1 MAKKET
7 IVMFHKGY
15 AHMRLFLTTVHYFE
29 IGDFQERLKSFYHR
43 EYFIFIRLFWSY
55 L

>member
-15 AHMRLFLTTVHYFE
+15 VYLRLFLTTVHYFE
-29 IGDFQERLKSFYHR
+29 ISKKD
-43 EYFIFIRLFWSY
+43 
-55 L
+55 